1 MSAIFSVLAT
11 LIVVAQSRSSPLFVT
26 YVSAPYPT
34 CGGVTDG
41 DCLARLGVPGYGA
54 DHKYNIVNLA
64 FYVPDGAAGLADAT
78 AVWNNPGAYMSSSFK
93 QTLTG
98 SSSASASQ
106 IRTAIKKKFSDAGV
120 KLLLSVFGGTSHPMN
135 AFSEASITQS
145 NGLCD
150 KIADVVLE
158 QQYDGVDV
166 DFEQTAYFQSG
177 TAESWL
183 CTLTNCLREKL
194 GWSKIISHAPQAPYM
209 GASYGSSAHYPN
221 GGYLKVHQ
229 LCGSKI
235 DFYNVQ
241 FYNQGSTTY
250 DSFQTLFNTANGWS
264 ASTAIYQ
271 IINGQNNNGGLSIPA
286 DKLVVG
292 KFIRQG
298 VDGSAGWMSA
308 STAKTV
314 FQTAISNSNPS
325 WNTGFMT
332 WQIYG
337 DALTN
342 YAWSNEVASA
352 WGNSPVSAPVS
363 PPSSPASSPVT
374 RPTPNP
380 TPAPTRGSTGSGVYI
395 DVTLFYNSDWWLTC
409 YLENTNGI
417 SITTLKI
424 KASNYNSYLSTNVGW
439 VDSNHGPIYGFSV
452 SPDMRAP
459 FSIKMISSSGQEISS
474 SNILEVRAAGASG
487 TMTQRMGGSSF
498 TESDDGSDTV
508 AWTVWFAIIFCA
520 LLLIGCGIGFICYRK
535 KKANKQVAFDHG
547 HKNHDEIEIGD
558 GATNTQI

>member
-1 MSAIFSVLAT
+1 MEYWVYDMA
-11 LIVVAQSRSSPLFVT
+11 
-26 YVSAPYPT
+26 
-34 CGGVTDG
+34 
-41 DCLARLGVPGYGA
+41 
-54 DHKYNIVNLA
+54 NI
-64 FYVPDGAAGLADAT
+64 
-78 AVWNNPGAYMSSSFK
+78 
-93 QTLTG
+93 
-98 SSSASASQ
+98 
-106 IRTAIKKKFSDAGV
+106 
-120 KLLLSVFGGTSHPMN
+120 
-135 AFSEASITQS
+135 
-145 NGLCD
+145 
-150 KIADVVLE
+150 
-158 QQYDGVDV
+158 
-166 DFEQTAYFQSG
+166 
-177 TAESWL
+177 
-183 CTLTNCLREKL
+183 
-194 GWSKIISHAPQAPYM
+194 
-209 GASYGSSAHYPN
+209 
-221 GGYLKVHQ
+221 
-229 LCGSKI
+229 
-235 DFYNVQ
+235 
-241 FYNQGSTTY
+241 
-250 DSFQTLFNTANGWS
+250 
-264 ASTAIYQ
+264 
-271 IINGQNNNGGLSIPA
+271 
-286 DKLVVG
+286 
-292 KFIRQG
+292 
-298 VDGSAGWMSA
+298 
-308 STAKTV
+308 
-314 FQTAISNSNPS
+314 
-325 WNTGFMT
+325 
-332 WQIYG
+332 G